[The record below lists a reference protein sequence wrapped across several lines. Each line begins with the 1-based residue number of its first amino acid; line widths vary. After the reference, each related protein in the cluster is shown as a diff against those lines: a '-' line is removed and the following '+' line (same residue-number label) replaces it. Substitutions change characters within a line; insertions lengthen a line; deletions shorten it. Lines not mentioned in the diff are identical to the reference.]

1 MVRITLLSFVMLF
14 LIGCSSKGNNWPYPM
29 TPFFAE
35 CEYEGKVFVDKE
47 YIKRKSAGGCKG
59 GKEFKYYNRGEPVL
73 TND

>member
-47 YIKRKSAGGCKG
+47 YIKRKTAGGCKN
-59 GKEFKYYNRGEPVL
+59 GKPFKYYDRGKPTL

>member
-1 MVRITLLSFVMLF
+1 
-14 LIGCSSKGNNWPYPM
+14 M

-47 YIKRKSAGGCKG
+47 YLKRKSAGGCKN
-59 GKEFKYYNRGEPVL
+59 GKPFKYFDRGEPNL